1 MKQPFNT
8 LTKAEVEE
16 LRRKSISVPYARR
29 GVAYSFTK
37 SDVENAVKHLETLYT
52 GIVRTSFAAKILI
65 LNEIY

>member
-8 LTKAEVEE
+8 LTKADVDE
-16 LRRKSISVPYARR
+16 LRRKSISVPSAGR

-37 SDVENAVKHLETLYT
+37 SDIDNAVKHLETLYT
-52 GIVRTSFAAKILI
+52 GIVRTSFAVKILL

>member
-8 LTKAEVEE
+8 LTKADVEE
-16 LRRKSISVPYARR
+16 LRRKSISVPCAGSGIY
-29 GVAYSFTK
+29 YSFTK

-52 GIVRTSFAAKILI
+52 GIVRDSFAAKILL

>member
-8 LTKAEVEE
+8 LTKADVEK
-16 LRRKSISVPYARR
+16 LKRKSISVPYAGRD
-29 GVAYSFTK
+29 VTYNFTK

-52 GIVRTSFAAKILI
+52 GIVRKLFAAKILL